1 MSGFNTIVNSILTLG
16 LAMLIGFV
24 CVKTGYITTE
34 QKNALSK
41 IIIRITLPV
50 LVVTSLTKMDMDA
63 EKVANCFILAGIA
76 LVVIGI
82 MWIVGTV
89 FSRVFKMEKKRA
101 IVYSSMY
108 AFGNVV
114 FMAYPLI
121 QELYGAEG
129 LLYAAVYAMMNDLYL
144 WTLGVYKMA
153 SINSAETSIRKNLK
167 NLVNPATIGFVISF
181 IMMIFGLKFTGVVGD
196 VLNGIGG
203 TTTYLSM
210 LFIGGTL
217 AGVDFKRIYKR
228 IPLFVLTAVKMLIL
242 PMILIF
248 AFKLLSIDETVK
260 HVIILQAAI
269 PTATILTIVATEYNG
284 DVTYSAEGAFI
295 TTIASLATLPLV
307 YYLMTVI

>member
-50 LVVTSLTKMDMDA
+50 LVVTSLTKMEMDA

-76 LVVIGI
+76 LVVIGV
-82 MWIVGTV
+82 MWLAGTL
-89 FSRVFKMEKKRA
+89 FSRIFKMEKKRA

-121 QELYGAEG
+121 QKLYGAEG

-153 SINSAETSIRKNLK
+153 SINSAETSVRKNLK

-181 IMMIFGLKFTGVVGD
+181 IMMIFGWKFTGVIGD

-228 IPLFVLTAVKMLIL
+228 VPLFILTAVKMLIL
-242 PMILIF
+242 PLILIF
-248 AFKLLSIDETVK
+248 VFKLLSIDETVK

-269 PTATILTIVATEYNG
+269 PTATILTIVATEYSG
-284 DVTYSAEGAFI
+284 DVTYAAEGAFI